1 MKTKISIF
9 LLSILLSFGLFA
21 QFKYQGKGFVAPT
34 LDETLRPL
42 MYMEAMQSQ
51 AESYLDNLIDYTI
64 KIKSTDNIDN
74 QLSEEMT
81 QTYNLLK
88 TYYNKPLA
96 YASVRSELKRIEL
109 SIKDKIISYNDR
121 IRKREE
127 TYRISVEYYED
138 AINNYNNNDFIN
150 AINKCDEIINLDSKF
165 INVFL
170 LKAMSCLS
178 ESQQQG
184 NIYLEKKYANLCI
197 DAINNYINNG
207 GKNLKQAY
215 YIRGYANLNQKNDY
229 SAIVDFRECLKY
241 EFNSDL
247 LFTIARIK
255 DRNKDE
261 GAIND
266 YNEIIKNKNIANP
279 NILSMSYNNKAY
291 FLCKK
296 GEYNE
301 ALLLV
306 NEALAID
313 NSMSFIWDTR
323 GEIYYKM
330 GQYNKC
336 IKDMTKAIEIKTGE
350 TSHDNS
356 YYIRGLAY
364 LKLKQRS
371 KGIKD
376 LKESANLGKQEA
388 ITWLEENI
396 K

>member
-1 MKTKISIF
+1 M
-9 LLSILLSFGLFA
+9 
-21 QFKYQGKGFVAPT
+21 V
-34 LDETLRPL
+34 
-42 MYMEAMQSQ
+42 
-51 AESYLDNLIDYTI
+51 NLVID
-64 KIKSTDNIDN
+64 D
-74 QLSEEMT
+74 
-81 QTYNLLK
+81 
-88 TYYNKPLA
+88 
-96 YASVRSELKRIEL
+96 
-109 SIKDKIISYNDR
+109 
-121 IRKREE
+121 
-127 TYRISVEYYED
+127 
-138 AINNYNNNDFIN
+138 
-150 AINKCDEIINLDSKF
+150 
-165 INVFL
+165 
-170 LKAMSCLS
+170 
-178 ESQQQG
+178 
-184 NIYLEKKYANLCI
+184 
-197 DAINNYINNG
+197 INNYINNG

-229 SAIVDFRECLKY
+229 TAIVDFREYLKY